1 MSLAQLSV
9 SSWDSFLTTEVTLQ
23 VPKASFSSWK
33 LEHQGLHPS
42 FHPHSP
48 DPYILWHPGQ
58 WFQYGSVDHFEAGC
72 AHWAKNTTS
81 QHYPLLLLLLFPL
94 RSLELHLVKLFW
106 YLGLV
111 NTIYSRSVKILL
123 VKRLQ
128 KCNFMQFNIGNHL
141 WNYVICEHTTTFRCL
156 DFFLQNRWKSE
167 SWRLI
172 VLLKNVS
179 KEQNSTA
186 TVALSKFG
194 KSSAPTK
201 LLSHGMYL
209 VLHSI

>member
-1 MSLAQLSV
+1 MNKTLRFLNSSIMSLAQLSV
-9 SSWDSFLTTEVTLQ
+9 SSCDSFLTTEVTLQ

-128 KCNFMQFNIGNHL
+128 KCNFMQ
-141 WNYVICEHTTTFRCL
+141 
-156 DFFLQNRWKSE
+156 
-167 SWRLI
+167 LI
-172 VLLKNVS
+172 MHNL
-179 KEQNSTA
+179 T
-186 TVALSKFG
+186 
-194 KSSAPTK
+194 
-201 LLSHGMYL
+201 
-209 VLHSI
+209 